1 MKKINLSI
9 LFLSLCMAVMAQHKE
24 VRNLSSFSKLEV
36 SRAVK
41 VYIEKGSTEKARIE
55 VSGLDLEDI
64 KTEVNGS
71 TLNIG
76 IHKHKKHLRNVDV
89 TVYLTYKS
97 LSAIEAN
104 SAASVYTKE
113 LFKSDKLK
121 LDVNSAATIALEIS
135 VGSLYVDVSSAGDIQ
150 LEGEAD
156 SQEISVSSAGSYKAY
171 DLDCKESDIHVSS
184 AGSAKIVALNKLK
197 AKASSAGSIKYKGNP
212 KNTNVHASSGGS
224 IKKMN

>member
-41 VYIEKGSTEKARIE
+41 VYIEKGSSEKARIE

-64 KTEVNGS
+64 KTEVSGS
-71 TLNIG
+71 TLIIG
-76 IHKHKKHLRNVDV
+76 IHKHKKYLRNVDV
-89 TVYLTYKS
+89 TVYLTYKN
-97 LSAIEAN
+97 LRDIEVN
-104 SAASVYTKE
+104 SAASLYTKGT
-113 LFKSDKLK
+113 LKSDKL
-121 LDVNSAATIALEIS
+121 NIQ
-135 VGSLYVDVSSAGDIQ
+135 VSSAAKAELDISVSDLDIDISSAGHLE
-150 LEGEAD
+150 LEGNAD
-156 SQEISVSSAGSYKAY
+156 FQEISVSSAGSYNGY
-171 DLDCKESDIHVSS
+171 DLDCKTSDVYVSS

-197 AKASSAGSIKYKGNP
+197 AKASSAGSIKYKGDP
-212 KNTNVHASSGGS
+212 KNTNVHANSGGS